1 MQKQEYVDISQKI
14 KNKIKKLTK
23 IIWKTDKIVL
33 VLQNKITNKRK
44 LTTKLLLYKEKKQ
57 REDSGEGDL
66 IMS

>member
-1 MQKQEYVDISQKI
+1 MTMQKWEYVDISQKI

-44 LTTKLLLYKEKKQ
+44 LTTKLLLYKEKN
-57 REDSGEGDL
+57 REKTRERET
-66 IMS
+66 